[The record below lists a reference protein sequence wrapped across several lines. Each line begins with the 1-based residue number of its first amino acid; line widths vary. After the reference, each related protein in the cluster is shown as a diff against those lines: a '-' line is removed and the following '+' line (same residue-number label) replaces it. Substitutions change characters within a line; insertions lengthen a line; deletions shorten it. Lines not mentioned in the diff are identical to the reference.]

1 MARFRKRSYGR
12 RRGYGRSRS
21 YKRGRRRRSQRRI
34 YQKVSRGGI
43 RL

>member
-12 RRGYGRSRS
+12 RRGYGRRRS
-21 YKRGRRRRSQRRI
+21 FKRGRARRSRRI

>member
-1 MARFRKRSYGR
+1 MARFRRRSYGR
-12 RRGYGRSRS
+12 RRGYGRARS
-21 YKRGRRRRSQRRI
+21 YKRGRRRTRRI

>member
-1 MARFRKRSYGR
+1 MARFRR
-12 RRGYGRSRS
+12 RRSSRRLRGARVRS
-21 YKRGRRRRSQRRI
+21 YKRGRRRSQKRI